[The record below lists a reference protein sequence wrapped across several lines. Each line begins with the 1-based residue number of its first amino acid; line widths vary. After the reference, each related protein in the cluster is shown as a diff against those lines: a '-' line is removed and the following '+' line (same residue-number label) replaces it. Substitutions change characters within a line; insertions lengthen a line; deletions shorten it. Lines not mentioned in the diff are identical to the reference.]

1 METGGP
7 ELKEKITYAVYR
19 IIRFFIWL
27 FYPEI
32 KSEGTGNLP
41 DEAVIAVGNHAKMN
55 GPISCELYFP
65 REHSTWTAG
74 QMMKLREVPD
84 YAYTDFWGEKPAYIK
99 WAFRILSYIIAPLAV
114 CIFNNAK
121 CIGVYHD
128 TRLLSTFRDT
138 VRKLEEGT
146 DIVIFP
152 EHNVPYNNLV
162 WEFQDRFVD
171 VAKMY
176 YRRTGREVCFV
187 PMYTAPRLRK
197 LYFGKPV
204 RYDHSAP
211 AEQERKRIAKAMMDG
226 ITEIARSLPE
236 HTVVPYPNMPSG
248 QYPTNREYK
257 ENEQVRFEQ
266 LQYE

>member
-1 METGGP
+1 M
-7 ELKEKITYAVYR
+7 KEKITYAVYR

-146 DIVIFP
+146 DINFFVGCAV
-152 EHNVPYNNLV
+152 NAAYQDDDAYGYRLKMRLV
-162 WEFQDRFVD
+162 DQLVD
-171 VAKMY
+171 CLEKMHKS
-176 YRRTGREVCFV
+176 VKV
-187 PMYTAPRLRK
+187 S
-197 LYFGKPV
+197 YF
-204 RYDHSAP
+204 
-211 AEQERKRIAKAMMDG
+211 
-226 ITEIARSLPE
+226 
-236 HTVVPYPNMPSG
+236 
-248 QYPTNREYK
+248 
-257 ENEQVRFEQ
+257 
-266 LQYE
+266 